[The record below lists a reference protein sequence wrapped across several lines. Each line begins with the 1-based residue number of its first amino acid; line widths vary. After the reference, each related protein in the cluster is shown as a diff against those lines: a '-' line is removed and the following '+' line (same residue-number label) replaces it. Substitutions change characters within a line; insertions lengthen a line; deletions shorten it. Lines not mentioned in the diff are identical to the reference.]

1 MKQWWRRVRPYIISG
16 LIYSIARFIGITI
29 RIKPI
34 GYEKVKDL
42 GEAVIF
48 CGWHGRSLI
57 PANFFKG
64 KGLWAIISLS
74 RDGEMQKRIFNKFGF
89 NVIRGSTGR
98 GGARAAVEAI
108 RVLRKGESMAMTPDG
123 PRGPS
128 GVVQEGVIL
137 FAQKSGAALI
147 PVGSFSKPGWQAPTW
162 DRYLIPWPFAKAVFT
177 FGDPIYVPADAN
189 EDESEAI
196 RLKLEGEIHRMQ
208 RLAETEV
215 GYTRHDG

>member
-1 MKQWWRRVRPYIISG
+1 MKQWWRRVRPYLISG
-16 LIYSIARFIGITI
+16 IIYSIARAIGVTM
-29 RIKPI
+29 RIKAL
-34 GYEKVKDL
+34 GYEQIKELPGAK
-42 GEAVIF
+42 IY

-123 PRGPS
+123 PRGPA

-137 FAQKSGAALI
+137 FSQKSGAALI
-147 PVGSFSKPGWQAPTW
+147 PVGSFSKPGWLAPTW
-162 DRYLIPWPFAKAVFT
+162 DRYLIPWPFSKAVFA
-177 FGDPIYVPADAN
+177 FGDPIYVPADASD
-189 EDESEAI
+189 EDAEVI
-196 RLKLEGEIHRMQ
+196 RKKLEDEIHRVQ
-208 RLAETEV
+208 TLAETAV